1 MTEKIRLVV
10 LSLVGV
16 VLSLGVAA
24 AQAEVPELERNTA
37 LKKFQVD
44 NDKFIGQRFVLRCPE
59 TNVRDVDEP
68 LHGVDVYPS
77 DSPLC
82 VAASHAGQIDAAG
95 GIIVVQLNPGAE
107 NYLGAERHGVSS
119 TPFPQTPRSIVF
131 VDPESATELD
141 DVAAAYAPRIKW
153 DTKFTA
159 TGLANRNLVGQ
170 SFLFKCPQAAGNLM
184 PRRVYGTD
192 QYAFNSYVCQAA
204 VHAGRITHAG
214 GYVQVKL
221 ETAQGKLQGSIRH
234 GIESKNGP
242 AGSRV
247 ISFGDVVHPVTPV
260 AGG

>member
-1 MTEKIRLVV
+1 MPVLVQIVEELEVGLLLARFLHRRRQV
-10 LSLVGV
+10 LRP
-16 VLSLGVAA
+16 LSPVRPVAA
-24 AQAEVPELERNTA
+24 DDGVGRARLHRGLPDLLQLRGGVGGEAVDGHDDRNAELA
-37 LKKFQVD
+37 
-44 NDKFIGQRFVLRCPE
+44 
-59 TNVRDVDEP
+59 RDGDLLDE
-68 LHGVDVYPS
+68 
-77 DSPLC
+77 
-82 VAASHAGQIDAAG
+82 
-95 GIIVVQLNPGAE
+95 
-107 NYLGAERHGVSS
+107 
-119 TPFPQTPRSIVF
+119 
-131 VDPESATELD
+131 
-141 DVAAAYAPRIKW
+141 VAAAYAPRLKW

-221 ETAQGKLQGSIRH
+221 EAAQGKLQGSTRH